1 LLLTVGGAEKL
12 LFENRFFLGEGT
24 MKRVTILL
32 TAVALFGVAGIAQ
45 ANSDPFVTIS
55 ATSNSLQFGAPGLF
69 ADSDT
74 HFGPGSV
81 MFPTIHYGSTASL
94 TVKVESNC
102 LHGPIVASITEL
114 KHRKGGAIPPERIS
128 VKSPTTDGYVTM
140 ARPVVISRPEIG
152 SHDIELDF
160 RLDVFPSDHAG
171 SYRGTITFT
180 IMPPPP

>member
-1 LLLTVGGAEKL
+1 
-12 LFENRFFLGEGT
+12 
-24 MKRVTILL
+24 MKIVTTLL
-32 TAVALFGVAGIAQ
+32 TAVVLFGVAGIAQ
-45 ANSDPFVTIS
+45 ADSGPFVNVS
-55 ATSNSLQFGAPGLF
+55 AKSSSLVFGTPGLF
-69 ADSDT
+69 SDGDP

-81 MFPTIHYGSTASL
+81 IFPTAYFASSASL

-114 KHRKGGAIPPERIS
+114 KHRKGGFIPPERIS
-128 VKSPTTDGYVTM
+128 VKSPTTNGYVTM

-160 RLDVFPSDHAG
+160 RLDVFPFDHAG
-171 SYRGTITFT
+171 SYRGTVTFT

>member
-1 LLLTVGGAEKL
+1 
-12 LFENRFFLGEGT
+12 
-24 MKRVTILL
+24 MKIVTTLL
-32 TAVALFGVAGIAQ
+32 TAVVMFGAAGIAQ
-45 ANSDPFVTIS
+45 ADSGPFVNVF
-55 ATSNSLQFGAPGLF
+55 ATSNSLQYGAPGLF
-69 ADSDT
+69 ADGDT

-81 MFPTIHYGSTASL
+81 TFPTVHYGSTASL

-114 KHRKGGAIPPERIS
+114 KHRKGGSIPPERIF

-140 ARPVVISRPEIG
+140 ARPVVISRPETG

-160 RLDVFPSDHAG
+160 RLDILPSDHAG
-171 SYRGTITFT
+171 RYTGTITFT

>member
-1 LLLTVGGAEKL
+1 
-12 LFENRFFLGEGT
+12 

-45 ANSDPFVTIS
+45 ADSGPFVTIS
-55 ATSNSLQFGAPGLF
+55 TTSNSLQFGAPGLF
-69 ADSDT
+69 ADGDT

-81 MFPTIHYGSTASL
+81 TFPTVHYGSTASL

-114 KHRKGGAIPPERIS
+114 RHRKGGFIPPERIS
-128 VKSPTTDGYVTM
+128 VKSPTTKGYVTM
-140 ARPVVISRPEIG
+140 ARPVVISWPEIG
-152 SHDIELDF
+152 SHDIELDY